1 MFMRTPKRNAN
12 VRLEDVAAYC
22 GVSVSTVSRVIN
34 ASKPVSPDLE
44 RKVKQAFQELGFT
57 PKRPPANAKRPVI
70 ACIMMEVLN
79 PANATVLVGA
89 QEEADRQG
97 LGLIFLDIRENFQ
110 VENLQLLSQFDI
122 AGILLSHSTITPEM
136 IGSFMRRF
144 AGPIVVLGVFFDS
157 PKIHCINTDRETGMY
172 QATKYLL
179 SLNHTRIGYLDGP
192 SELEL
197 SKARSR
203 GIQRALH
210 EAGLTLD
217 PDLYRSCSPT
227 TIESGFQIASSVLS
241 LPAGKRPTALLAF
254 NDLIAI
260 GAIHAARTFRLA
272 VPQDISIVGFD
283 DIYLAAHTNPPLT
296 TVAQP
301 KYQIGQL
308 AVQKIANSLKG
319 QEMERRGFTLLE
331 CPLIV
336 RESTALSPKENS
348 HS

>member
-1 MFMRTPKRNAN
+1 M
-12 VRLEDVAAYC
+12 RLEDIAAYC

-34 ASKPVSPDLE
+34 ASKPVSKDLE
-44 RKVKQAFQELGFT
+44 SKVKQAFQDLGFT
-57 PKRPPANAKRPVI
+57 PKRPPTHARRPVI

-110 VENLQLLSQFDI
+110 KENLQLLPQFDVD
-122 AGILLSHSTITPEM
+122 GIMFSHASITPDD
-136 IGSFMRRF
+136 IWAVIPQFS
-144 AGPIVVLGVFFDS
+144 GPFVVLGKVFDS
-157 PKIHCINTDRETGMY
+157 PKVHCINTDRESGMY

-192 SELEL
+192 PELEL
-197 SKARSR
+197 SKTRLH
-203 GIQRALH
+203 GIQRALS
-210 EAGLTLD
+210 EVGLALD

-227 TIESGFQIASSVLS
+227 TIESGFQIASSVLNY
-241 LPAGKRPTALLAF
+241 PAGKRPTALLAF
-254 NDLIAI
+254 NDLVAI

-272 VPQDISIVGFD
+272 VPQDVSIVGFD
-283 DIYLAAHTNPPLT
+283 NIYLAAHTNPPLT

-308 AVQKIANSLKG
+308 AVQKIANSLNG
-319 QEMERRGFTLLE
+319 QETDQGGFTLLE
-331 CPLIV
+331 CPLVV
-336 RESTALSPKENS
+336 RESTAPAQEKILEQKT
-348 HS
+348 